1 MKKKFLETG
10 KIVNT
15 HGVRGEVK
23 IMPWA
28 DSPEFLLGF
37 KKLYINEEPYKVKSA
52 RVHKNAVI
60 AALEGINDVD
70 TAAAMKN
77 KIVCIDRKDAKLEK
91 GQYFI
96 QDIIGLPAIDDET
109 GEEIGTVKEV
119 LDMPA
124 QSIFVVAKD
133 GKEILIPDVPDFI
146 TEVSADK
153 GYVKIHLIEGME

>member
-1 MKKKFLETG
+1 MKKEFLEAG

-28 DSPEFLLGF
+28 DSPDFLLGF
-37 KKLYINEEPYKVKSA
+37 KKFYINDEPIKVKSA

-60 AALEGINDVD
+60 ASLDGITDVD
-70 TAAAMKN
+70 AAAALKN
-77 KIVCIDRKDAKLEK
+77 KIIFISRKDAKLEK
-91 GQYFI
+91 GQFFI
-96 QDIIGLPAIDDET
+96 QDIIGLPAIDDIT
-109 GEEIGTVKEV
+109 GEEIGAVKEV

-124 QSIFVVAKD
+124 QSIYVIVRN
-133 GKEILIPDVPDFI
+133 GKEILVPDVPEFI

>member
-1 MKKKFLETG
+1 MKKKFLEAG

-37 KKLYINEEPYKVKSA
+37 KKFYINEEPVKVMSA

-60 AALEGINDVD
+60 ASLAGITDVD
-70 TAAAMKN
+70 TAAALKN
-77 KIVCIDRKDAKLEK
+77 KIICIDRKDAKLEN
-91 GQYFI
+91 GQFFI
-96 QDIIGLPAIDDET
+96 QDIIGLPAIDDIT

-124 QSIFVVAKD
+124 QSIYVIVKD

-146 TEVSADK
+146 KEVSVDD
-153 GYVKIHLIEGME
+153 GFVKIHLIEGME

>member
-1 MKKKFLETG
+1 MKKEFLEAG

-28 DSPEFLLGF
+28 DSPDFLLGF
-37 KKLYINEEPYKVKSA
+37 KKFYINDEAIKVKSA

-60 AALEGINDVD
+60 ASLDGITDVD
-70 TAAAMKN
+70 AAAALKN
-77 KIVCIDRKDAKLEK
+77 KIIFISRKDAKLEK

-96 QDIIGLPAIDDET
+96 QDIIGLPALDDVT

-124 QSIFVVAKD
+124 QSIYVIVRN
-133 GKEILIPDVPDFI
+133 GKEILVPDVPEFI